1 MTGPELIGRISV
13 VGPCASGKSTVVRA
27 LRMHGYDAH
36 VTSQEHSAV
45 AKLWRQREPA
55 LLIALQADLES
66 VRLRRRNPRW
76 SRSVWLEQQSRL
88 ADAFAHADYVSDT
101 SNRSA
106 NDVVAEVLDY
116 LAVRAAKADRTETGK
131 GVV

>member
-1 MTGPELIGRISV
+1 MTQGPKAVGRISV

-45 AKLWRQREPA
+45 PGLWNQREPMV
-55 LLIALQADLES
+55 LIALQADLES

-76 SRSVWLEQQSRL
+76 SRAIWLEQQLRL
-88 ADAFAHADYVSDT
+88 ADAFAHADFVADT
-101 SNRSA
+101 SDRSA
-106 NDVVAEVLDY
+106 NEVVKDVLDF
-116 LAVRAAKADRTETGK
+116 LSTRTEQDSRE
-131 GVV
+131 

>member
-1 MTGPELIGRISV
+1 MRSPESLGRISV

-36 VTSQEHSAV
+36 VTSQEHSAIPT
-45 AKLWRQREPA
+45 LWSRQGPQ

-76 SRSVWLEQQSRL
+76 SGAVWQAQQSRL
-88 ADAFAHADYVSDT
+88 ADAFAHADFVADT
-101 SNRSA
+101 SDKNA
-106 NDVVAEVLDY
+106 NEVVRDVLMFLES
-116 LAVRAAKADRTETGK
+116 RTEREESE
-131 GVV
+131 

>member
-1 MTGPELIGRISV
+1 MTRTPASIGRISV

-45 AKLWRQREPA
+45 SNLWNRQQPSV
-55 LLIALQADLES
+55 LIALQADLES

-76 SRSVWLEQQSRL
+76 SRTVWQAQQDRL
-88 ADAFAHADYVSDT
+88 ADAFAHADYVADT
-101 SNRSA
+101 SNLNA
-106 NDVVAEVLDY
+106 NQVVREVLDF
-116 LAVRAAKADRTETGK
+116 LESRKPVDESE
-131 GVV
+131 

>member
-1 MTGPELIGRISV
+1 MTRTPESIGRISV

-45 AKLWRQREPA
+45 PTLWSRQDPSV
-55 LLIALQADLES
+55 LIALQADLES

-76 SRSVWLEQQSRL
+76 SRTVWQAQQDRL
-88 ADAFAHADYVSDT
+88 SDAFAHADYVSNT
-101 SNRSA
+101 SNLNA
-106 NDVVAEVLDY
+106 NQVVREVLDY
-116 LAVRAAKADRTETGK
+116 LESRARVEESE
-131 GVV
+131 

>member
-1 MTGPELIGRISV
+1 MTRTPASIGRISV

-45 AKLWRQREPA
+45 SNLWNRQQPSV
-55 LLIALQADLES
+55 LIALQADLES

-76 SRSVWLEQQSRL
+76 SRTVWQAQQDRL
-88 ADAFAHADYVSDT
+88 ADAFAHADYVADT
-101 SNRSA
+101 SSLNA
-106 NDVVAEVLDY
+106 NQVVREVLDF
-116 LAVRAAKADRTETGK
+116 LESRTPVDESD
-131 GVV
+131 